1 MNRRNRWF
9 VLSALVHGLAG
20 GLVGL
25 LWLVE
30 PSLIAGNVPR
40 VHGHVMLLGFVTF
53 HIYGIGLHV
62 LPRFSGRALFSE
74 RAADAQFWLAHLGLW
89 GLLAGWLGAPTMVA
103 TTGGLLAWVAMLL
116 FAVNIV
122 LTVLR
127 RPGAAASGGQP

>member
-9 VLSALVHGLAG
+9 VLSGLLHGLLG

-25 LWLVE
+25 LWLAE
-30 PSLIAGNVPR
+30 PGFMAGNVPR
-40 VHGHVMLLGFVTF
+40 VHGHVMLLGFITL

-89 GLLAGWLGAPTMVA
+89 GLLAGWLGAPGNIAIV
-103 TTGGLLAWVAMLL
+103 GGALAWGAMAL
-116 FAVNIV
+116 FAANIL

-127 RPGAAASGGQP
+127 RPGAAASGVQP